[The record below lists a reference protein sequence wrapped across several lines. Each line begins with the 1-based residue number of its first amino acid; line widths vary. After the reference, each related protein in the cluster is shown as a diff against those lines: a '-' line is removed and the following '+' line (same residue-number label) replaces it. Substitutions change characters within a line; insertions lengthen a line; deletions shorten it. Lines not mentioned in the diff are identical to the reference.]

1 MKRVRSFYVAEK
13 WFLHRA
19 TTLRSSPHACPQQA
33 FITIRDKGDKCMVK
47 NKKMFLMMTFFAM
60 ILVVAGCGGKSQES
74 VVKKIGE
81 KLEDVDGYKVQ
92 AQMTMKTGQ
101 EERNY
106 EINVWYKRGEA
117 DFYRVG
123 LQNEEEDSGQVI
135 LKNEEGVFVLNPALN
150 KSFKFQTDWPENSSQ
165 PYLYQSLV
173 HDVINDSDAEFSSD
187 DDHYIFLTKT
197 NYQNNTN
204 LPYQE
209 VRFDKKSYIPTA
221 VTIMDKD
228 KNPLVEVVF
237 QSMDINPVFQDD
249 DFNRDAI
256 LQGSMSEQSVTNMEQ
271 VDDIAVMYPMET
283 LGAELVE
290 KEEVDLEDGQRVIM
304 TFKGEKNFTLVQEKM
319 SVVPTSSELV
329 EEVNGDIVNL
339 GYTIGA
345 ITNNGIEWNYNG
357 TNFFLASEDMT
368 IEELI
373 EVASSVQGQEV
384 K

>member
-1 MKRVRSFYVAEK
+1 
-13 WFLHRA
+13 
-19 TTLRSSPHACPQQA
+19 
-33 FITIRDKGDKCMVK
+33 
-47 NKKMFLMMTFFAM
+47 MTMIAV
-60 ILVVAGCGGKSQES
+60 ILVVAGCGGKSQEK

-81 KLEDVDGYKVQ
+81 KLEDVNGYKVE

-106 EINVWYKRGEA
+106 EIDVWYKKGEN

-123 LQNEEEDSGQVI
+123 LQNAEEDSGQVI

-173 HDVINDSDAEFSSD
+173 QDVISDNEAEFTAD
-187 DDHYIFLTKT
+187 DDHYIFFTKT
-197 NYQNNTN
+197 NYQNSTN
-204 LPYQE
+204 LPFQE
-209 VRFDKKSYIPTA
+209 VYFNKKSYIPTL
-221 VTIMDKD
+221 VKIMDKD
-228 KNPLVEVVF
+228 KNPLVEVHFKTV
-237 QSMDINPVFQDD
+237 DINPVFQEN
-249 DFNRDAI
+249 DFKREAI
-256 LQGSMSEQSVTNMEQ
+256 LEGGKSEESVAKMEQ
-271 VDDIAVMYPMET
+271 IDDLAVMYPMET

-290 KEEVDLEDGQRVIM
+290 KEEVELEDGKRIIM
-304 TFKGEKNFTLVQEKM
+304 TFKGEKNFSLIQEKM
-319 SVVPTSSELV
+319 TVVPTSAGFV

-339 GYTIGA
+339 GFTVGA

-357 TNFFLASEDMT
+357 TDFFLASEDMT

-373 EVASSVQGQEV
+373 EVAASVQGQEV

>member
-1 MKRVRSFYVAEK
+1 
-13 WFLHRA
+13 
-19 TTLRSSPHACPQQA
+19 
-33 FITIRDKGDKCMVK
+33 
-47 NKKMFLMMTFFAM
+47 MTFFAV
-60 ILVVAGCGGKSQES
+60 ILVVSACGGKSQES
-74 VVKKIGE
+74 VVKKISE
-81 KLEDVDGYKVQ
+81 KLEDVNGYKVE

-106 EINVWYKRGEA
+106 EIDVWYKKGEN

-123 LQNEEEDSGQVI
+123 LQNAEEDSGQVI

-150 KSFKFQTDWPENSSQ
+150 KSFKFQTDWPDNSSQ

-173 HDVINDSDAEFSSD
+173 HDVMNDKEAEFSAD
-187 DDHYIFLTKT
+187 DDHYIFFTKT

-209 VRFDKKSYIPTA
+209 VYFDKKNYIPTA
-221 VTIMDKD
+221 VKIMDKD
-228 KNPLVEVVF
+228 KNPLVVVEF
-237 QSMDINPVFQDD
+237 KSMDINPVFQDN
-249 DFNRDAI
+249 DFKQESI
-256 LQGSMSEQSVTNMEQ
+256 LQGGKSEESVAKMM
-271 VDDIAVMYPMET
+271 DDLAVMYPTET

-290 KEEVDLEDGQRVIM
+290 KEEVELEDGKRVIM
-304 TFKGEKNFTLVQEKM
+304 TFKGEKNFSLIQEKM
-319 SVVPTSSELV
+319 TAVPTTAGFV

-345 ITNNGIEWNYNG
+345 ITNNGIEWSYNG
-357 TNFFLASEDMT
+357 TDFFLASEDMT

-373 EVASSVQGQEV
+373 EVAVSVQGQEV

>member
-1 MKRVRSFYVAEK
+1 
-13 WFLHRA
+13 
-19 TTLRSSPHACPQQA
+19 
-33 FITIRDKGDKCMVK
+33 
-47 NKKMFLMMTFFAM
+47 MTFFAV
-60 ILVVAGCGGKSQES
+60 ILVVSACGGKSQES
-74 VVKKIGE
+74 VVKKISE
-81 KLEDVDGYKVQ
+81 KLEDVNGYKVE

-106 EINVWYKRGEA
+106 EIDIWYKRGEN

-123 LQNEEEDSGQVI
+123 LQNAEEDSGQVI

-150 KSFKFQTDWPENSSQ
+150 KSFKFQTDWPNNSSQ

-173 HDVINDSDAEFSSD
+173 HDVLNDKEAEFSAD
-187 DDHYIFLTKT
+187 DDHYIFFTKT

-209 VRFDKKSYIPTA
+209 VYFDKKNYIPTA
-221 VTIMDKD
+221 VKIMDKD
-228 KNPLVEVVF
+228 KNPLVVVEF
-237 QSMDINPVFQDD
+237 KSMDINPVFQDN
-249 DFNRDAI
+249 DFKQESI
-256 LQGSMSEQSVTNMEQ
+256 LQGGKSEESVAKMM
-271 VDDIAVMYPMET
+271 DDLAVMYPTET

-290 KEEVDLEDGQRVIM
+290 KEEVELEDGKRVIM
-304 TFKGEKNFTLVQEKM
+304 TFKGEKNFSLIQEKM
-319 SVVPTSSELV
+319 TAVPTTAGFV

-345 ITNNGIEWNYNG
+345 ITNNGIEWSYNG
-357 TNFFLASEDMT
+357 TDFFLASEDMT

-373 EVASSVQGQEV
+373 EVAVSVQGQEV

>member
-1 MKRVRSFYVAEK
+1 
-13 WFLHRA
+13 
-19 TTLRSSPHACPQQA
+19 
-33 FITIRDKGDKCMVK
+33 
-47 NKKMFLMMTFFAM
+47 MTFFAV
-60 ILVVAGCGGKSQES
+60 ILVVSACGGKSQES
-74 VVKKIGE
+74 VVKKISE
-81 KLEDVDGYKVQ
+81 KLEDVNGYKVE

-106 EINVWYKRGEA
+106 EIDVWYKKGEN

-123 LQNEEEDSGQVI
+123 LQNAEEDSGQVI

-150 KSFKFQTDWPENSSQ
+150 KSFKFQTDWPDNSSQ

-173 HDVINDSDAEFSSD
+173 HDVMNDKEAEFSAD
-187 DDHYIFLTKT
+187 DDHYIFFTKT

-209 VRFDKKSYIPTA
+209 VYFDKKNYIPTA
-221 VTIMDKD
+221 VKIMDKD
-228 KNPLVEVVF
+228 KNPLVVVEF
-237 QSMDINPVFQDD
+237 KSMDINPVFQDN
-249 DFNRDAI
+249 DFKRESI
-256 LQGSMSEQSVTNMEQ
+256 LQGGKSEESVAKMM
-271 VDDIAVMYPMET
+271 DDLAVMYPTET

-290 KEEVDLEDGQRVIM
+290 KEEVELEDGKRVIM
-304 TFKGEKNFTLVQEKM
+304 TFKGEKNFSLIQEKM
-319 SVVPTSSELV
+319 TAVPTTAGFV

-345 ITNNGIEWNYNG
+345 ITNNGIEWSYNG
-357 TNFFLASEDMT
+357 TDFFLASEDMT

-373 EVASSVQGQEV
+373 EVAVSVQGQEV

>member
-1 MKRVRSFYVAEK
+1 
-13 WFLHRA
+13 
-19 TTLRSSPHACPQQA
+19 
-33 FITIRDKGDKCMVK
+33 
-47 NKKMFLMMTFFAM
+47 MTFFAV
-60 ILVVAGCGGKSQES
+60 ILVVSACGGKSQES
-74 VVKKIGE
+74 VVKKISE
-81 KLEDVDGYKVQ
+81 KLEDVNGYKVE

-106 EINVWYKRGEA
+106 EIDVWYKRGEN

-123 LQNEEEDSGQVI
+123 LQNAEEDSGQVI

-150 KSFKFQTDWPENSSQ
+150 KSFKFQTDWPNNSSQ

-173 HDVINDSDAEFSSD
+173 HDVLNDKEAEFSAD
-187 DDHYIFLTKT
+187 DDHYIFFTKT

-209 VRFDKKSYIPTA
+209 VYFDKKNYIPTA
-221 VTIMDKD
+221 VKIMDKD
-228 KNPLVEVVF
+228 KNPLVVVEF
-237 QSMDINPVFQDD
+237 KSMDINPVFQDN
-249 DFNRDAI
+249 DFKQESI
-256 LQGSMSEQSVTNMEQ
+256 LQGGKSEESVAKMM
-271 VDDIAVMYPMET
+271 DDLAVMYPTET

-290 KEEVDLEDGQRVIM
+290 KEEVELEDGKRVIM
-304 TFKGEKNFTLVQEKM
+304 TFKGEKNFSLIQEKM
-319 SVVPTSSELV
+319 TAVPTTAGFV

-345 ITNNGIEWNYNG
+345 ITNNGIEWSYNG
-357 TNFFLASEDMT
+357 TDFFLASEDMT

-373 EVASSVQGQEV
+373 EVAVSVQGQEV